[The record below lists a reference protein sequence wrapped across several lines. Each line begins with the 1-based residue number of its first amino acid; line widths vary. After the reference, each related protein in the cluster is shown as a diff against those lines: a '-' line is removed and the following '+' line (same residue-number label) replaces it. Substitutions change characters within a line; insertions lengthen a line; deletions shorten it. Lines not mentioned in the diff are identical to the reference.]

1 MKTQKVWNRVC
12 PHLDFIHYVAL
23 DKSSFVEPHL
33 QNLAMQQSVRLAIF
47 INDLHT
53 KQTLNEDTP

>member
-1 MKTQKVWNRVC
+1 MKTRSRAC
-12 PHLDFIHYVAL
+12 PYSGFIHYVAL